1 MKINYFDNVYQVVS
15 FFIISNFKEP
25 IDDCYHSKFDVVVV
39 VAVLQI
45 QNTVLAVAADFVVV
59 EGQVRNQNRFHQSEK
74 NEAAEPVSTEP
85 AAEDRFQ
92 QPV

>member
-1 MKINYFDNVYQVVS
+1 MKINYFDNVYQVVY

-25 IDDCYHSKFDVVVV
+25 IDDCYYSKFDVVVV

-59 EGQVRNQNRFHQSEK
+59 EGQVRNRNRFHQSEK
-74 NEAAEPVSTEP
+74 NATVEPVSTEP
-85 AAEDRFQ
+85 VAEDRFQ

>member
-1 MKINYFDNVYQVVS
+1 MKINYFDNLCQVVY

-45 QNTVLAVAADFVVV
+45 QNTVLAVAAVVVV

-74 NEAAEPVSTEP
+74 NAAVEPVSIEP
-85 AAEDRFQ
+85 GAEDRFQ